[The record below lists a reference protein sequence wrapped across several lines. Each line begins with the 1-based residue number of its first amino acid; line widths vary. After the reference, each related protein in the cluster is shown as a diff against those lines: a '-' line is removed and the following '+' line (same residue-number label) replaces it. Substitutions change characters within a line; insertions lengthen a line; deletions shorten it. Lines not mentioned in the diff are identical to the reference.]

1 MQESQFSVLAEQI
14 ISSIAEQIEEQDQR
28 AIIEVDL
35 LGDILSLTTPVGQY
49 IINKQTAAKELWLV
63 SPISGPYHFAYL
75 KDKWQTRAGVEIL
88 SLLNSEL
95 SRFVSLALEYEV

>member
-1 MQESQFSVLAEQI
+1 MQESQFGVLAEQI
-14 ISSIAEQIEEQDQR
+14 IGNIAEQIEEQDQR

-49 IINKQTAAKELWLV
+49 IINKQTAAKEIWLV
-63 SPISGPYHFAYL
+63 SPISGPYHFLYL

-95 SRFVSLALEYEV
+95 SRFVSLALEYKA